1 MHAAMLE
8 YYKFRGLYNQSELSR
23 MEKDSNVNGVRVGN
37 LQTSM
42 DSALDKIA
50 YFLQDQLDGDT
61 IRKMAMEKVERE
73 EQEAQQAAKTSVKPG
88 SVGIAVGS

>member
-8 YYKFRGLYNQSELSR
+8 YYKFRGLYNQAELSR
-23 MEKDSNVNGVRVGN
+23 METDSNINGVRVGN
-37 LQTSM
+37 LQINM
-42 DSALDKIA
+42 DGALDKIS

-73 EQEAQQAAKTSVKPG
+73 EQEAQEVAKLSTANTTSR
-88 SVGIAVGS
+88 GIAVG